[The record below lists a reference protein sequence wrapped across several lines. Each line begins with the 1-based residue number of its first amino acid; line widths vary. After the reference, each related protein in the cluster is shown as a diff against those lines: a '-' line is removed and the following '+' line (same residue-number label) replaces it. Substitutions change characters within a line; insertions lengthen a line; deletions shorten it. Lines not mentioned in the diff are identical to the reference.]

1 MFPQKNHSAVFSG
14 PKNFQIKDL
23 PIPKEENGKVLLKTL
38 SCAVCGYDVRVFNEG
53 HKKVRPP
60 IVLGHEI
67 CAKTLNTLNLPNKQI
82 IPEDKRVIVSP
93 LIPCLNCHHCSAGY
107 FNSCNNLNEIGSSIN
122 GGFADYLDIP
132 HNNILING
140 IIPIANN
147 IHDDEASLIEP
158 LSCCLNAHLNF
169 NIPIRDEFVIIIGD
183 GPIGLIHLQISKL
196 YGAKT
201 IVVGKIP
208 SRLNE
213 AKLIGADMV
222 LLNND
227 LEESIKSIWDQT
239 YKKGGKLIIVATSN
253 VEAVDLALK
262 VAGKN
267 SLISIFAG
275 ISKNKIVRIDPNL
288 LHYNQ
293 ITLSGSFSSTPNV
306 MKKAMDLVHQQKI
319 NLRRLITHRFSLD
332 EIDKAFMI
340 TEECNGLRS
349 IINSF

>member
-1 MFPQKNHSAVFSG
+1 MLPQKNHSAVFSA

-23 PIPKEENGKVLLKTL
+23 PISSKDSEAILKTL
-38 SCAVCGYDVRVFNEG
+38 SCAVCGYDVRVFKEG

-67 CAKTLNTLNLPNKQI
+67 CARTLKTVRLPNNQI
-82 IPEDKRVIVSP
+82 IPEDRRVIVSP
-93 LIPCLNCHHCSAGY
+93 LVPCLSCHHCSAGQ
-107 FNSCNNLNEIGSSIN
+107 FNCCNNLNEIGSSIN
-122 GGFADYLDIP
+122 GGFADYINIP
-132 HNNILING
+132 QNNILING
-140 IIPIANN
+140 IIPIEDN

-169 NIPIRDEFVIIIGD
+169 NFPIHDEFVIIIGD

-213 AKLIGADMV
+213 ARSIGADMI

-227 LEESIKSIWDQT
+227 PEESVKTIWDYT
-239 YKKGGKLIIVATSN
+239 YEKGGKLIIVATSN
-253 VEAVDLALK
+253 PEAIDLALK

-267 SLISIFAG
+267 SLISLFAG
-275 ISKNKIVRIDPNL
+275 VSKNNTLRIDPNL

-293 ITLSGSFSSTPNV
+293 ITLSGSFSSTPKL
-306 MKKAMDLVHQQKI
+306 MKNAMDLVHEQKI
-319 NLRRLITHRFSLD
+319 NLRRLVTHTFSLD
-332 EIDKAFMI
+332 EIDKAFSI
-340 TEECNGLRS
+340 TEGYNGLRS
-349 IINSF
+349 VINSF